1 MPHAPEKSTNQLVV
15 WWRLVDAL
23 DELAAVW
30 QQTQAMTGTMDSGQL
45 PANLAVMLVRCGA
58 HGAEATAGVAAILAQ
73 QRDSGARFAE
83 LAGAA
88 RAVSDDWPRRGQP
101 VGAAREA
108 H

>member
-23 DELAAVW
+23 DELAVAW
-30 QQTQAMTGTMDSGQL
+30 EQTQAVTGTADSGQL
-45 PANLAVMLVRCGA
+45 PANLAVVLARCGA
-58 HGAEATAGVAAILAQ
+58 HGAAATAGVAAILARQ
-73 QRDSGARFAE
+73 NDSGGRFVE

-88 RAVSDDWPRRGQP
+88 RAVSDDWPRRGLP
-101 VGAAREA
+101 VGASQDA

>member
-30 QQTQAMTGTMDSGQL
+30 EQAQAVTDATDSGQL
-45 PANLAVMLVRCGA
+45 PANLGVMLVRCGA
-58 HGAEATAGVAAILAQ
+58 HGAEATAGVAAILAR
-73 QRDSGARFAE
+73 QRDSGGRFAE

-88 RAVSDDWPRRGQP
+88 RAVSDDWARRGQP
-101 VGAAREA
+101 VGAGRAA